1 MRPRIRLSRS
11 PIDGFRSRTCW
22 LSVQPRRQRNQA
34 VLATTKKIIKEAATA
49 IQRLMRFQ
57 LGRRLQLSSSH
68 PLHQHQQLP
77 LPPLRRDLR
86 NQPLP
91 PPQPGRSP
99 FRAASSSPSSRIC
112 QSRTTTGRSRPA
124 SRPTMRDFP
133 AARPPE
139 LTKSLGFITAGRP
152 PPGRCSP
159 MDLPLTTCLTR
170 QLAPRQLRQRGRR
183 HRPTRWT
190 TLPRNTKCRSGG
202 PPDDRRRSIGRAP
215 AVAVA
220 AAAVSLPAP
229 AEQLRVR
236 RQQRPALPR
245 PRFYPGGD
253 GGPDGQGGAADCRR
267 RAAACPLAAAGGSA
281 IPAAA
286 AADKRVAEA
295 NHRSGDAVCGP
306 ARRWRRRR
314 SGGRAG
320 AAAAPE
326 AGKPACD
333 CRRRLV
339 NNVTAESGI
348 CRRST
353 AQNSNHG
360 GYRFR
365 RGRCDHAD
373 HASGGFQV
381 VSGGRKP
388 AGQRVRLRQARHIS
402 RRRDR
407 RRRLRLPTEQRS
419 GGQPHRGRAG
429 LAGQPLGSSKTD
441 ACASSCC
448 EALAS

>member
-49 IQRLMRFQ
+49 IQRLMRRLMLLQHLGLPPPSVIRPRIRILLIRPRRWLPAVGRQLALLLCATPCCLAERGGDLPARILCELFQ

-236 RQQRPALPR
+236 RQQRPALP
-245 PRFYPGGD
+245 PSV
-253 GGPDGQGGAADCRR
+253 
-267 RAAACPLAAAGGSA
+267 L
-281 IPAAA
+281 
-286 AADKRVAEA
+286 
-295 NHRSGDAVCGP
+295 SG
-306 ARRWRRRR
+306 RRRR
-314 SGGRAG
+314 SRR
-320 AAAAPE
+320 P
-326 AGKPACD
+326 
-333 CRRRLV
+333 RRRCRLSK
-339 NNVTAESGI
+339 TSCGLPAGSSRRLRHPSSSSSRQKS
-348 CRRST
+348 RRSE
-353 AQNSNHG
+353 S
-360 GYRFR
+360 
-365 RGRCDHAD
+365 
-373 HASGGFQV
+373 SV
-381 VSGGRKP
+381 
-388 AGQRVRLRQARHIS
+388 
-402 RRRDR
+402 R
-407 RRRLRLPTEQRS
+407 RRRLRP
-419 GGQPHRGRAG
+419 
-429 LAGQPLGSSKTD
+429 
-441 ACASSCC
+441 C
-448 EALAS
+448 